1 MGKTLNAQRS
11 QGETLYA
18 HRSGSQGKQQGSSP
32 HTPAVQGGAREP
44 STSRCVLSQPA
55 VALPAAWR
63 WRWPGPW
70 SRPRRDGSSEE
81 AVKVECVV
89 AEEEAVEGCGFPTR
103 GSDHRPPLAGDAC
116 ELGGGG
122 LRLSRAGVSASRSEL
137 SPRPTPAAP
146 TPNEN
151 LSTLPSPS
159 MLLSPPPSSS
169 PSPSSSRSLNP
180 GGG

>member
-63 WRWPGPW
+63 WRVCPQDPYLRGQGKHAA
-70 SRPRRDGSSEE
+70 SNSSLRQRGAHHGAQNRPH
-81 AVKVECVV
+81 K
-89 AEEEAVEGCGFPTR
+89 
-103 GSDHRPPLAGDAC
+103 H
-116 ELGGGG
+116 
-122 LRLSRAGVSASRSEL
+122 
-137 SPRPTPAAP
+137 
-146 TPNEN
+146 
-151 LSTLPSPS
+151 
-159 MLLSPPPSSS
+159 
-169 PSPSSSRSLNP
+169 
-180 GGG
+180 